1 MRSFGTLL
9 VSVATMMVPW
19 AAQLAEAAPTP
30 ACRNLAKQFGEKP
43 EVLDTSELARLRT
56 CISDELS
63 SKMEPRR
70 PPPAAAPAAPPRPPP
85 PPVSVPGK

>member
-1 MRSFGTLL
+1 MRSFGALL
-9 VSVATMMVPW
+9 VSIATVMVLW
-19 AAQLAEAAPTP
+19 TAQLAEAAPTA

-56 CISDELS
+56 CVSDELS

-70 PPPAAAPAAPPRPPP
+70 PPLPKPSPLPSRPVPS
-85 PPVSVPGK
+85 PVQ